1 MTTEHRYDAI
11 VVGAGRA
18 ALQVRIS
25 GEPELSVLDLPEIAG
40 EPLLPEVCLPADACL
55 QPSDS

>member
-1 MTTEHRYDAI
+1 MTCVTKTEHRYDAV

-25 GEPELSVLDLPEIAG
+25 GEPELRVLDLPEVAG
-40 EPLLPEVCLPADACL
+40 ETLFA
-55 QPSDS
+55 

>member
-1 MTTEHRYDAI
+1 MTTEDRCDAI

-25 GEPELSVLDLPEIAG
+25 GEPELSVLDLPEMAG
-40 EPLLPEVCLPADACL
+40 EPLFA
-55 QPSDS
+55 